1 MRSTVHNAAAHKNTI
16 TVNVNQA
23 TAWDN
28 DISCSIGLNDNLKGF
43 GTKEHFQCRD
53 NHRDV
58 NVLGVVIDDSGKVDF
73 VGFPG

>member
-43 GTKEHFQCRD
+43 GTKEHF
-53 NHRDV
+53 
-58 NVLGVVIDDSGKVDF
+58 
-73 VGFPG
+73 